1 MDKYF
6 RLVDLMKHT
15 KGWLV
20 SKTRYAG
27 AEPTTV
33 NRMMLQYLER
43 YEIGPDIALA
53 PWILTKIKNAPLT
66 CLRGI

>member
-1 MDKYF
+1 
-6 RLVDLMKHT
+6 MKHT

-20 SKTRYAG
+20 SNTRYAG

-43 YEIGPDIALA
+43 YEIGPDLALA
-53 PWILTKIKNAPLT
+53 P
-66 CLRGI
+66 